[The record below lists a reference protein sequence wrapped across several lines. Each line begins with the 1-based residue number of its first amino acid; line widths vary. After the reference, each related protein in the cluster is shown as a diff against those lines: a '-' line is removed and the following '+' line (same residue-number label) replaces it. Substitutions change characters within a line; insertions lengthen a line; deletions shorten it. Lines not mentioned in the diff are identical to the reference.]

1 MESSDRLKHI
11 EGQASYKIKN
21 VTTMPK
27 LAVMTS
33 GGDAPGMNAAL
44 RALTRLGISKGH
56 DVVGIRNG
64 YTGLIAGDVVPL
76 GARDVGGII
85 NQGGTILGTTRCVEL
100 KTEAGQRQACATL
113 VNQAIDALF
122 VIGGNGS
129 QAGAWALAQRGVQ
142 VIGIAS
148 TIDDDLPGAEPSIGV
163 TTAVDV
169 ALEAIDRLRTTAAA
183 TRRAFLLEVMGRH
196 CGSLALMAGMAGG
209 AELIVLPE
217 HEADPMS
224 IVDALDALHDQKR
237 SHAIVVIAE
246 GAIWHAERLAT
257 FLTSHGKRPSFDVR
271 VTKLGHVQRGGAP
284 GCFDRLLATRL
295 GAAAIDAFDSGQRN
309 ILMGLVDGRIEAT
322 SLEVVNRMKKQF
334 PEQLWGLAETLSR

>member
-100 KTEAGQRQACATL
+100 KTEAGQRQACA
-113 VNQAIDALF
+113 
-122 VIGGNGS
+122 
-129 QAGAWALAQRGVQ
+129 R
-142 VIGIAS
+142 
-148 TIDDDLPGAEPSIGV
+148 
-163 TTAVDV
+163 
-169 ALEAIDRLRTTAAA
+169 
-183 TRRAFLLEVMGRH
+183 
-196 CGSLALMAGMAGG
+196 
-209 AELIVLPE
+209 
-217 HEADPMS
+217 
-224 IVDALDALHDQKR
+224 
-237 SHAIVVIAE
+237 
-246 GAIWHAERLAT
+246 
-257 FLTSHGKRPSFDVR
+257 
-271 VTKLGHVQRGGAP
+271 
-284 GCFDRLLATRL
+284 
-295 GAAAIDAFDSGQRN
+295 
-309 ILMGLVDGRIEAT
+309 
-322 SLEVVNRMKKQF
+322 
-334 PEQLWGLAETLSR
+334 